1 MSSRLQS
8 PLGSTS
14 SLASGSVRS
23 PTPPSLPSK
32 SANAG
37 IGAENCVVTV
47 RLRPLT
53 SDEIASRNHAIWEP
67 DVAMGRISLNPE
79 FAEKARKA
87 ADFYYDIV
95 QVGSDNKKLYEGAA
109 KEVVWKAM
117 EGINGTVFAY
127 GQTASGKTYSMMG
140 VDEQPGIIPQAIDD
154 VFSFIREQKDDKEYL
169 LRVAYLEIYNETI
182 RDLLAPDQKDLR
194 IHEDRKRGVYVSP
207 LKEEIVTTPKQVMK
221 VIQRGEQ
228 NRHFGSTDY
237 NEHSSRSHTIFQMV
251 IESRDKN
258 SGGVMSPPLSKR
270 SGITSASSVTN
281 MSRLRGSVTISQL
294 NLIDLAGSEKATSD
308 LDRRKEGAF
317 INKSLL
323 TLGNVISKL
332 TEDKTS
338 IHIPY
343 RDSKLTRILQS
354 SLSGNARV
362 SVIATI
368 SPSTSNWEETNNTLK
383 FAERVKKVQV
393 KAHLNHV
400 LDEKALIQKYKTEIA
415 DLKIKLEKTNELLE
429 KERQLQEADMHKS
442 LRMQYEEQLHES
454 QLVRTALKE
463 RIEHLTKLILSSNSV
478 TPKAILDWNAPIETG
493 DKRASVIM
501 DGLLPQSKETEV
513 SSQASRMSRMG
524 RKSMRLSRQLSD
536 KDFMRKQIAEIDKRD
551 EKIQQLEN
559 LISQLK
565 GSTDP
570 MVLSAI
576 ASFSSSSSDTISSMD
591 ELKEEIYRLK
601 QQKQEM
607 EIVIGEQNEKLEE
620 YERRGTPASVSGDSI
635 SFEDSAVYQ
644 EMSLIIS
651 QLRQTTEDQNATVK
665 LLKGQVVDLR
675 SKVRQLELNE
685 FEMLEKLATLG
696 AHSPVSNP
704 DAMPWTERLT
714 NRLRQ
719 TEAELEKE
727 RKWRSEDTK
736 RNLER
741 IAGTT
746 GGVRKYK

>member
-1 MSSRLQS
+1 MASRLQS
-8 PLGSTS
+8 PLGSAS
-14 SLASGSVRS
+14 SIASSSTARS
-23 PTPPSLPSK
+23 PTPPSLPGK
-32 SANAG
+32 GG
-37 IGAENCVVTV
+37 IGSENCVVTV
-47 RLRPLT
+47 RLRPPT
-53 SDEIASRNHAIWEP
+53 SDEIASRNFSIWDSNELK
-67 DVAMGRISLNPE
+67 GRISLSAD

-87 ADFYYDIV
+87 AEYHYDIV
-95 QVGSDNKKLYEGAA
+95 QSGSDNKRLYEMAA

-140 VDEQPGIIPQAIDD
+140 VDEQPGIIPQSIDD

-258 SGGVMSPPLSKR
+258 SGIMSPPASKR
-270 SGITSASSVTN
+270 SGITSVA
-281 MSRLRGSVTISQL
+281 RLRGSVTISQL
-294 NLIDLAGSEKATSD
+294 NLIDLAGSEKAATD
-308 LDRRKEGAF
+308 VERRKEGAF

-338 IHIPY
+338 THIPY

-368 SPSTSNWEETNNTLK
+368 SPSSPNFEETNNTLK

-393 KAHLNHV
+393 KAHLNQV
-400 LDEKALIQKYKTEIA
+400 LDEKALIQKYRMEIA
-415 DLKIKLEKTNELLE
+415 DLRGRLEKTNEMLE
-429 KERQLQEADMHKS
+429 KERLGGDSDVQKNI
-442 LRMQYEEQLHES
+442 RMQYEEQLHES

-478 TPKAILDWNAPIETG
+478 TPKAILDWNAPMETG
-493 DKRASVIM
+493 DKRASVIL
-501 DGLLPQSKETEV
+501 DGLLPHTSPTTP
-513 SSQASRMSRMG
+513 ATPTATLSRIG

-536 KDFMRKQIAEIDKRD
+536 KDFMRKQIAEIDRRD
-551 EKIQQLEN
+551 ERITYLEN
-559 LISQLK
+559 ILSSLK
-565 GSTDP
+565 
-570 MVLSAI
+570 
-576 ASFSSSSSDTISSMD
+576 SSSDPFVINTINGSNDEEGVIASLD
-591 ELKEEIYRLK
+591 ELREEVARLRQAK
-601 QQKQEM
+601 REM
-607 EIVIGEQNEKLEE
+607 EIVISEQNEKLEE
-620 YERRGTPASVSGDSI
+620 YERHPPTATSMGN
-635 SFEDSAVYQ
+635 FEDHPIYA
-644 EMSLIIS
+644 EMSLTIS
-651 QLRQTTEDQNATVK
+651 TLRQTLEDRDATLK

-675 SKVRQLELNE
+675 TKVRGLEVNE
-685 FEMLEKLATLG
+685 FSMMERLAAAGVGTEEDG
-696 AHSPVSNP
+696 ERK
-704 DAMPWTERLT
+704 PWTERMAG
-714 NRLRQ
+714 RLRMA
-719 TEAELEKE
+719 EAEVERE
-727 RKWRSEDTK
+727 RKWRAEEGK
-736 RNLER
+736 RYLER
-741 IAGTT
+741 IAGLEAELTIT
-746 GGVRKYK
+746 KAQLSVTQSMASDLS

>member
-1 MSSRLQS
+1 MASRLQS

-14 SLASGSVRS
+14 SLSSVRS

-32 SANAG
+32 GSGG

-53 SDEIASRNHAIWEP
+53 RDELTTRNLAVWDADEVKARIALSP
-67 DVAMGRISLNPE
+67 D
-79 FAEKARKA
+79 FAEKSRKSA
-87 ADFYYDIV
+87 EYFYDIV
-95 QVGSDNKKLYEGAA
+95 QAGSDNKRLYESAA

-154 VFSFIREQKDDKEYL
+154 VFSFIREQKGDKEYL

-182 RDLLAPDQKDLR
+182 RDLLAPEQKDLR

-258 SGGVMSPPLSKR
+258 SGVVSPPAMKR
-270 SGITSASSVTN
+270 AGITSV
-281 MSRLRGSVTISQL
+281 SRLRGSVTISQL
-294 NLIDLAGSEKATSD
+294 NLIDLAGSEKAASD
-308 LDRRKEGAF
+308 VDRRKEGAY
-317 INKSLL
+317 INRSLL

-332 TEDKTS
+332 TEDKNST
-338 IHIPY
+338 HIPY

-362 SVIATI
+362 SVVATI
-368 SPSTSNWEETNNTLK
+368 SPSTTNWEETNNTLK
-383 FAERVKKVQV
+383 FAERVKRVQI
-393 KAHLNHV
+393 KAHLNQV
-400 LDEKALIQKYKTEIA
+400 LDEKALIQKYKMEIA
-415 DLKIKLEKTNELLE
+415 DLRNKLERTNELLE
-429 KERQLQEADMHKS
+429 RERQLQEQDSQKS
-442 LRMQYEEQLHES
+442 LRQQYEEQLHES

-478 TPKAILDWNAPIETG
+478 TPKAILDWNAPAETG
-493 DKRASVIM
+493 DKRASVIL
-501 DGLLPQSKETEV
+501 DGLLPQSKQQEL
-513 SSQASRMSRMG
+513 SAGQGLSRIG

-551 EKIQQLEN
+551 ERIQHLEN
-559 LISQLK
+559 VLSHLK

-570 MVLSAI
+570 FVQSTI
-576 ASFSSSSSDTISSMD
+576 STFSSESSEAISSMD
-591 ELKEEIYRLK
+591 ELKEEIYRLR
-601 QQKQEM
+601 QAKQEM
-607 EIVIGEQNEKLEE
+607 EIVISEQNDKLEE
-620 YERRGTPASVSGDSI
+620 YESRGPRTSTPGGRSE
-635 SFEDSAVYQ
+635 SFEDSPVYQ
-644 EMSLIIS
+644 EMSLIIG
-651 QLRQTTEDQNATVK
+651 QLRQTAEDRDATIK

-675 SKVRQLELNE
+675 TKVRHLELNE
-685 FEMLEKLATLG
+685 FEMLEKLASIG
-696 AHSPVSNP
+696 GHSPDGTDSI
-704 DAMPWTERLT
+704 PWTDRLT
-714 NRLRQ
+714 TRLRQ

-727 RKWRSEDTK
+727 RKWRNEDSK
-736 RNLER
+736 RNMER
-741 IAGTT
+741 IAGLEAELTIAK
-746 GGVRKYK
+746 GWFP